1 MLFRIWWKISDVR
14 IRMAGF
20 CKRSY
25 FKSGLWIVTAI
36 TYVPCTC
43 RGIHSDAPFL
53 AFQIP
58 TPRHFAMQIP
68 SWTKNVLQKIRRS
81 WGNNPK
87 YTTSGVSRWWQL
99 KYFLFS
105 PLKLGKIS
113 YLTHIFQM
121 SWNHQPGMDPFG
133 IDWGPRPFFG
143 SLPWSVFCR
152 ARSHYIDH
160 PGIATLPAMTS
171 RNVNCI
177 W

>member
-43 RGIHSDAPFL
+43 RGIHSDAPLL

-87 YTTSGVSRWWQL
+87 YTTWGVSRWWFQIFFFFTPIWGRFPIWL
-99 KYFLFS
+99 IFFRWVETTNQVWIHLGLIGGPALFLG
-105 PLKLGKIS
+105 P
-113 YLTHIFQM
+113 YLEVF
-121 SWNHQPGMDPFG
+121 FA
-133 IDWGPRPFFG
+133 GPE
-143 SLPWSVFCR
+143 VTDD
-152 ARSHYIDH
+152 DH